1 MIVPTRIRGL
11 LALAAIATLAG
22 PAVADADSST
32 KKAIWGPVRVDG
44 VSQFPIYRDL
54 EAGIYQIK
62 MHWNGVARTR
72 PERPTDP
79 GDPAYRWPPSIDD
92 AVAEARRHG
101 ISVAIL
107 IAGTPG
113 WANGG
118 RDHRW
123 APRRPADFGR
133 FARAASRRYPSVR
146 LWMIWGEPTR
156 RKNFQPLVHER
167 RDRPLTRQMKRGP
180 HRYARMLDS
189 AYVQLK
195 RQSGSNL
202 VIGGNSFTTGD
213 VSPLNWIRNL
223 RLPNGR
229 PPRMDMYGHNPFSNR
244 RPYLNRPP
252 LGHGFADFSDLD
264 LLARWV
270 DRWLGRPRGKRR
282 MKLFLS
288 ELFWPTDHPNH
299 EFNFWVDRRTAAS
312 WLTTALRITRRW
324 SRIYTLGWFSLYD
337 DRPRP
342 KGDEVNR
349 GLLDR
354 SGRRKPAYL
363 AYKRG

>member
-1 MIVPTRIRGL
+1 VKVPTRIRGL
-11 LALAAIATLAG
+11 LALAAAAALAG
-22 PAVADADSST
+22 PAAADAAPSA

-54 EAGIYQIK
+54 GAGIYQIK
-62 MHWNGVARTR
+62 IHWNRIAPTR
-72 PERPTDP
+72 PTRARDP
-79 GDPAYRWPPSIDD
+79 GDPAYRWPSALDE
-92 AVAEARRHG
+92 AVAEARLHG
-101 ISVAIL
+101 IRVAVL
-107 IAGTPG
+107 IAGTPR

-118 RDHRW
+118 RDRRW
-123 APRRPADFGR
+123 APRRPADFGL
-133 FARAASRRYPSVR
+133 FARAASSRYPSVR
-146 LWMIWGEPTR
+146 LWIVWGEPTR
-156 RKNFQPLVHER
+156 RKNFQPLLHER
-167 RDRPLTRQMKRGP
+167 RNRPLPGRMRRGP
-180 HRYARMLDS
+180 RLYARMLDS
-189 AYVQLK
+189 AYVELK
-195 RQSGSNL
+195 RQSRRNL

-264 LLARWV
+264 LLAGWV